1 MAHRTPQVRWFGGE
15 VTWISGQ
22 KVFGIQRVLLF
33 CLLLV
38 SLREFL
44 QEPICIMSTMSVR
57 STKSRSSPC
66 WKQELK
72 AEVLV
77 PPPHLVPA
85 SYLPAF
91 WKVHWW
97 EFWISGAL
105 QTGVGIGIPALMLAA
120 GLTAPLTSF
129 PLALLTG
136 AVIGAAIGLVI
147 LLIRKY
153 TINSSN
159 STFGSD
165 VMMGAGNAAGRYL
178 GPLIVIAA
186 VMASIPVGIGATAGA
201 AVLRL

>member
-1 MAHRTPQVRWFGGE
+1 MYYVYHVGAFNEIAIVALLEAGIKGGSFGAAAA
-15 VTWISGQ
+15 
-22 KVFGIQRVLLF
+22 FGASFLFARVLEGP
-33 CLLLV
+33 LV
-38 SLREFL
+38 GILD
-44 QEPICIMSTMSVR
+44 IG
-57 STKSRSSPC
+57 
-66 WKQELK
+66 
-72 AEVLV
+72 
-77 PPPHLVPA
+77 
-85 SYLPAF
+85 
-91 WKVHWW
+91 
-97 EFWISGAL
+97 GAL

-201 AVLRL
+201 AVFYAYKKPIAGGAILGAMIMGLFFPIAK